1 MAFPYVSE
9 LWKETTRPALSW
21 HPCVYTHWFPP
32 AMDDFHQ
39 AGFSSKI
46 KTLFLLV
53 SLRVKNPFQI
63 TSQSLSMKPPLV
75 RANLGYLMEWGY
87 NDHSLGLFS
96 FLNKQ
101 VFSKGT
107 AGGLVRGSY
116 SPQKRVLQEQ
126 AVLPRRMSTFQSPFC
141 LFSFLIIWSTL
152 KPVQGPLT

>member
-87 NDHSLGLFS
+87 NDHSLVS
-96 FLNKQ
+96 FLFWIN
-101 VFSKGT
+101 
-107 AGGLVRGSY
+107 R
-116 SPQKRVLQEQ
+116 
-126 AVLPRRMSTFQSPFC
+126 
-141 LFSFLIIWSTL
+141 SFLRALLVVWSLAVTL
-152 KPVQGPLT
+152 LKNVSYKSKRFFRGEWAPFRALSVCLVSWLYEVH